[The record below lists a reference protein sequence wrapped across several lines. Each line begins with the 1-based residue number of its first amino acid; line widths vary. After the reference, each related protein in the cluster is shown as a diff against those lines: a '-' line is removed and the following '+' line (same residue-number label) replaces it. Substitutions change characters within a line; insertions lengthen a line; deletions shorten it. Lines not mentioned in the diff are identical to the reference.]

1 MRVHPLSM
9 LALLSVCPLCTCHL
23 PCLPSLY
30 MLAPLCVMPSLYASP
45 SCVYPLTLTP
55 LAFFPNLSTRHPP
68 CVRTLSTRHSHVG
81 TAHRGTAHIA
91 PGLQAPTRGEGR
103 DPKQTANTA
112 RPAGRQ
118 DNFDLRISTN
128 AGHYLCDFIYFSSL
142 AHLWKAGQLPP
153 RRVPP
158 RALGQR
164 RPLPWPPAAS

>member
-1 MRVHPLSM
+1 
-9 LALLSVCPLCTCHL
+9 
-23 PCLPSLY
+23 
-30 MLAPLCVMPSLYASP
+30 MPSLYASP

-142 AHLWKAGQLPP
+142 AHLWKAGQY
-153 RRVPP
+153 RRVVFLHVPSASDGP
-158 RALGQR
+158 AVAAGRELTLQLIRAICDCER
-164 RPLPWPPAAS
+164 TRAKRHPAGAQ